1 MKRKLLAALL
11 VCCMAGSAL
20 VGCADKGAAEQES
33 ETQKGV
39 QEEDAGDTSGGEET
53 SPGEGTAENIT
64 IEFFSQKQ
72 EEAAQMAYR
81 NAAEDFHKEYPN
93 ITVEINTVPDS
104 EKVLTARM
112 AAGDTPVVFHD
123 KPTSAAFFERAE
135 AGYYLDLT
143 DEEFVKNAIP
153 SLVDSVKS
161 EDGRIYA
168 MPYSQNFMGVF
179 YNMDIFEEH
188 ALEVPA
194 TWDEFMTLCQ
204 KLQDAGIQPLEESY
218 KDSGMAGHYRGGA
231 MAALFPDGALWLAE
245 CADDPAKKPSDNPAY
260 RTFAEKAIQIMDYC
274 NGDVFGIPQTQAME
288 NFANGQAA
296 MMIYGS
302 YGRGTFLVANPDL
315 RLGVFPIPGLTEDS
329 GLVYAGVD
337 ASFCV
342 SAMASAEEQDAGLK
356 WLEFL
361 SRPENA
367 QKWSDTEGAPSAID
381 GVQYGSDGSLPLL
394 NRIKEGKVREWKA
407 YYDSRFS
414 DTEAFQGLLMDRDV
428 EQFLKNADE
437 VWANAH
443 VSG

>member
-1 MKRKLLAALL
+1 MKRELLALL
-11 VCCMAGSAL
+11 MTGCLIGGSITAYGESGDDQTAQAG
-20 VGCADKGAAEQES
+20 
-33 ETQKGV
+33 
-39 QEEDAGDTSGGEET
+39 ED
-53 SPGEGTAENIT
+53 IT

-72 EEAAQMAYR
+72 EEAAQIAYR
-81 NAAEDFHKEYPN
+81 NAAEEFHKEYPN

-112 AAGDTPVVFHD
+112 AADDVPVAFHD

-135 AGYYLDLT
+135 AGYCMDLT
-143 DEEFVKNAIP
+143 DMDFIDSVIP
-153 SLVDSVKS
+153 SLLNSVKS

-179 YNMDIFEEH
+179 YNMDIFEEQN
-188 ALEVPA
+188 AEIPK
-194 TWDEFMTLCQ
+194 TWDEFIALCEKFQ
-204 KLQDAGIQPLEESY
+204 EAGIQPLEESY
-218 KDSGMAGHYRGGA
+218 KDVNIAGHYRGGA

-245 CADDPAKKPSDNPAY
+245 CAEDSSKHPSDNPDY
-260 RTFAEKAIQIMDYC
+260 RTFAEKAIQIIDYC
-274 NGDVFGIPQTQAME
+274 NDDVFGIPQTQAME
-288 NFANGQAA
+288 NFANGSAA

-302 YGRGTFLVANPDL
+302 YGRGTFLTANPDL
-315 RLGVFPIPGLTEDS
+315 RLGIFPIPGLTEDS

-342 SAMASAEEQDAGLK
+342 SGKASPEEQDAGLK

-361 SRPENA
+361 ARPEVA

-381 GVQYGSDGSLPLL
+381 GVQYGSEGSEPILE
-394 NRIKEGKVREWKA
+394 RISAGKVREWKA

-428 EQFLKNADE
+428 DQFLKNADE
-437 VWANAH
+437 IWENAH